1 MAQTP
6 IQIAQ
11 RYFDAWNQRDAGAIV
26 ATFAEGGTYADP
38 GTPGP
43 LTGAAIGAYA
53 QALWDAFPDLSFD
66 IVSVVENAS
75 GLVSAEWLMK
85 GTNTGPFNGLPP
97 TGAAIVLPGADFVH
111 VHADKIRSVQGYF
124 DGGALPRALGLD
136 VIVQP
141 KAIGPFSFGVS
152 TRVSSGNT
160 ATPAAFSITW
170 LEARTDKER
179 EEVRESA
186 RKIAME
192 MLAMPGFIGWVGATV
207 GDRMMTVTAW
217 ETPDAMAP
225 LMKGGEHRSAVGRF
239 FSPELSSGAATGVWI
254 PARLNARW
262 IRCTACSKMVD
273 SEKAGG
279 KCGCGA
285 ALPPP
290 LAYW

>member
-6 IQIAQ
+6 VQIAQ
-11 RYFDAWNQRDAGAIV
+11 RYFDAWNRRDAGAIM

-38 GTPGP
+38 VTPGP

-53 QALWDAFPDLSFD
+53 QALWDAFPNLSFD
-66 IVSVVENAS
+66 IVSVAENAT

-97 TGAAIVLPGADFVH
+97 TGAAIVLPGADFLRVD
-111 VHADKIRSVQGYF
+111 ADKIRSIQGYF
-124 DGGALPRALGLD
+124 DSGALPRALGLD

-179 EEVRESA
+179 EEVRASA

-207 GDRMMTVTAW
+207 GDRMMTITAW
-217 ETPDAMAP
+217 ETTGAMAP
-225 LMKGGEHRSAVGRF
+225 LMKGGEHRSSVGRF
-239 FSPELSSGAATGVWI
+239 FSPELSRGAATGVWI
-254 PARLNARW
+254 PARLNPRW

-279 KCGCGA
+279 KCECGA